1 MYHVSIKKYKP
12 RCGFFEK
19 KGKLEVSDFSVKI
32 TSAKVF
38 ELSFINTHDSPFNYF
53 LFPLLSPKSSHAKY
67 TCNHHTHNCHETKVS
82 VLFVPCEFFKQK
94 KKTRKLKKLN

>member
-38 ELSFINTHDSPFNYF
+38 ELSFINTQKAVMRNIRVI
-53 LFPLLSPKSSHAKY
+53 
-67 TCNHHTHNCHETKVS
+67 TTHTIVTK
-82 VLFVPCEFFKQK
+82 Q
-94 KKTRKLKKLN
+94 R